1 MNNRI
6 CGLLAC
12 LLFTGAVHAN
22 SNNTLTLDQ
31 FIEGVLAN
39 NPGVQRILTQPAIA
53 QGELVSSF
61 GIKDPVLGLGGRA
74 ARLEPNK
81 ILGSEL
87 DSTDSLGFDASI
99 NKTLVNSGTRFSAG
113 VSTNYLNPSSSIG
126 ALGNS
131 YYQPSLTLQ
140 ITQPLLKN
148 ARGIQDRL
156 NIRLS
161 TLNLELT
168 TLQTKENLESYISQL
183 AALYLDWH
191 NAWQEQSIVHDVY
204 KKAIEQEKL
213 VRLKVK
219 RQLSEPYELLRIQ
232 EVREDYFARWQQT
245 VGIYQGLTAK
255 VSRQMNQLIVVTVD
269 THQPAQ
275 PHNSSLLQSNDKTLD
290 TLLSS
295 SRLMSILENLKVQQ
309 LELLQAR
316 DDARQPDLN
325 LTLDY
330 TRHGVDRG
338 AFDSVTSELDKN
350 DYSVSLQYRYPLGN
364 RTAQGRYQTQVA
376 SKKQVHADTAQQL
389 INAQAALADLL
400 IREKQLGIALAAN
413 DRKIK
418 LAVRKL
424 REEKK
429 LYKIG
434 EFELFELQQD
444 ETTQLESRL
453 NRTRLYTQ
461 LQQIRI
467 QIGEL
472 LDRNLAHYL
481 TDSELPLSN

>member
-1 MNNRI
+1 MISRLLGI
-6 CGLLAC
+6 VVCLLLA
-12 LLFTGAVHAN
+12 GVAHAD
-22 SNNTLTLDQ
+22 SKPLTLDQ
-31 FIEGVLAN
+31 FIEVVLAN
-39 NPGVQRILTQPAIA
+39 NPGVQQILAQPAIA
-53 QGELVSSF
+53 QGQLISSL
-61 GIKDPVLGLGGRA
+61 GIKDPVLGLGSRA

-81 ILGSEL
+81 ILGSER
-87 DSTDSLGFDASI
+87 DSTDSLSFDATI
-99 NKTLVNSGTRFSAG
+99 NKTLINSGTRFSAG
-113 VSTNYLNPSSSIG
+113 LSANYLNPSPAIG

-156 NIRLS
+156 NIRLN

-183 AALYLDWH
+183 AVLYLGWH
-191 NAWQEQSIVHDVY
+191 NAWQQQSIVHDVY

-213 VRLKVK
+213 VRLKVR

-232 EVREDYFARWQQT
+232 EVREGYFARWQQAIG
-245 VGIYQGLTAK
+245 VYQGLTAK
-255 VSRQMNQLIVVTVD
+255 VLRQMNQAIVMTAD
-269 THQPAQ
+269 TQQPAQ
-275 PHNSSLLQSNDKTLD
+275 PDDSSLLQPDAGTPD
-290 TLLSS
+290 ALLSS
-295 SRLMSILENLKVQQ
+295 SRLMSILENLKAQQ

-330 TRHGVDRG
+330 TRHGVDSG

-350 DYSVSLQYRYPLGN
+350 DYSVTLQYRYPLGN
-364 RTAQGRYQTQVA
+364 QAAQGRYQSQVA

-389 INAQAALADLL
+389 INAQATLADLL
-400 IREKQLGIALAAN
+400 IREKQLAIALAAN

-418 LAVRKL
+418 LASRKL
-424 REEKK
+424 REEKE

-453 NRTRLYTQ
+453 NRAQIYTQ

-467 QIGEL
+467 QVGEL